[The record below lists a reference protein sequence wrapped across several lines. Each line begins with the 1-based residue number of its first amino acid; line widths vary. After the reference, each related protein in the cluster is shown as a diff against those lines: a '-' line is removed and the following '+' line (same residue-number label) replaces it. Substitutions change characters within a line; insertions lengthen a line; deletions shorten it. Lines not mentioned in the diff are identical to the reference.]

1 MLNIITGRAGSGKT
15 QYIMNEI
22 KRRMDVG
29 ETNMLLIVPEQYSHD
44 AERTLCTV
52 CGDALSLHAEVI
64 SFTRL
69 CDHVFAETGGATRGF
84 LEKGGQI
91 LLLYSAIESVAHN
104 LKVFGI
110 KKTRTEVLENIL
122 KAITE
127 FETLKITPEELMGM
141 VDSTANPLSD
151 KLFDIALIY
160 DSYKALLQ
168 TYGDSTSSRLNLLA
182 EKISESSVGDKGHI
196 YIDGFNDFTVQEIS
210 IIEKLLAK
218 DSSITVCLTSDDNN
232 KTEIFEIPQRTIRQL
247 ESLAKENNSAVI
259 LTNISDLIVKQ
270 KENKELEHLEKYLF
284 DDKIIKYS
292 KKSDAISIYAAPSI
306 YTECEYA
313 AAKIWELIRAG
324 YRWQNIGVMSR
335 DWTEYESIC
344 ENVFE
349 KYDIPYFS
357 SGKVDILSKPPMA
370 LIDAALNIA
379 ASGFDY
385 RSVFRYLKTGLI
397 HILAEEIAVI
407 ENYVLVWDIKGT
419 MWLNEWKMPPSGYR
433 DAQKGDTE
441 LLEKINKIRIKIITP
456 LQKLQKNIRGDSTT
470 EVKLFALYEF
480 LTDVRMAE
488 NLVSKSEKL
497 RENGNL
503 RLADEYIQLIDIIY
517 NAMDQMYNII
527 ATNEVS
533 AKEFYRLIMLVLS
546 QNDVGVIP
554 ISLDRIALGSM
565 TMSRRRDLKALI
577 LLGITD
583 KSIPS
588 LSSQTGILSDNERVT
603 LSKLKVNIPA
613 GLEERLYRE
622 MNMIYST
629 LTLPSE
635 ELVLMYTTSGGN
647 RPSFIIKKL
656 ESMFDLTP
664 ITLDILDFVSAAE
677 KPYNEYMKRFDKDL
691 IQPSRKKLSEK
702 AAIELYGTSMTLS
715 ASRVDTYYS
724 CPFKHYI
731 QSGLRLKRRTPA
743 VFDASS
749 SGSFMHF
756 ILANVFDA
764 IKGGAGIRNITEA
777 ECENIINLYVED
789 YKRAK
794 LYDFQGK
801 NSRFIYLFNRLKNDI
816 TYIVQDIVEE
826 LKSSQFEPMAFE
838 MNLSKISSDL
848 QGSIDRVDGFIKE
861 NKLYTRVIDYKTSKT
876 AYTFDL
882 SDILAGRDM
891 QMLIYIFAL
900 QKHGKAQFSMG
911 VEPAAVLYMPA
922 RDNVLTID
930 RNATEEEVDK
940 IRTKNMQRSGL
951 VLDDVQIIDAM
962 EDGENK
968 KYLPIKTNKD
978 GIYAGNSLVNKTQ
991 IEALEIYVDKML
1003 NNAKTNILYGNNTCK
1018 PYYRSETNNACIYC
1032 EYHAICAFDEEL
1044 GDRRKYVSKKKPDEV
1059 WGEIIL

>member
-15 QYIMNEI
+15 KYIMNEI

-52 CGDALSLHAEVI
+52 CGDSLSLHTEVI

-69 CDHVFAETGGATRGF
+69 CDHVFLEIGGATKGF
-84 LEKGGQI
+84 LEKSGQI
-91 LLLYSAIESVAHN
+91 LLIYRAIESVAHN
-104 LKVFGI
+104 LKVFGT

-127 FETLKITPEELMGM
+127 FETLKIKPEELMSM
-141 VDSTANPLSD
+141 VDITANPLSD

-160 DSYKALLQ
+160 DAYKALLQ
-168 TYGDSTSSRLNLLA
+168 TYGDSLSSRLNLLA

-196 YIDGFNDFTVQEIS
+196 YFDGFNDFTVQELS
-210 IIEKLLAK
+210 IIEKLIAK
-218 DSSITVCLTSDDNN
+218 SSSITICLTSDENDE
-232 KTEIFEIPQRTIRQL
+232 TEIFEIPQRTIRQL
-247 ESLAKENNSAVI
+247 ESLAKENNTDIVV
-259 LTNISDLIVKQ
+259 LNISDLIIKQ
-270 KENKELEHLEKYLF
+270 ESNTELAHLEKHLF
-284 DDKIIKYS
+284 DDKIIKYN
-292 KKSDAISIYAAPSI
+292 DIANAISIYAAPGI

-324 YRWQNIGVMSR
+324 YRWQNIGVMAR

-370 LIDAALNIA
+370 LIDTALNIA
-379 ASGFDY
+379 AAGFDY

-419 MWLNEWKMPPSGYR
+419 MWLNEWKMPPSGYK

-441 LLEKINKIRIKIITP
+441 LLKKINNIRVKIITP
-456 LQKLQKNIRGDSTT
+456 LLKLQDSIKKDSTA
-470 EVKLFALYEF
+470 EVKLHALYEF

-488 NLVSKSEKL
+488 SLVKKSEGF
-497 RENGNL
+497 RNNGEL

-517 NAMDQMYNII
+517 SAMDQMYSII
-527 ATNEVS
+527 GNNEVS
-533 AKEFYRLIMLVLS
+533 AKEFYKLIMLVLS
-546 QNDVGVIP
+546 QNEVGVIP
-554 ISLDRIALGSM
+554 ISLDRVALGSM

-583 KSIPS
+583 KNIPS
-588 LSSQTGILSDNERVT
+588 LSVQTGILSDNERMT
-603 LSKLKVNIPA
+603 LSKLKTNIPA

-629 LTLPSE
+629 LTLPSDK
-635 ELVLMYTTSGGN
+635 LILMYTTDSGN
-647 RPSFIIKKL
+647 RPSFIVKKI
-656 ESMFDLTP
+656 EMMFDITP
-664 ITLDILDFVSAAE
+664 ITLETIEYVSAAE
-677 KPYNEYMKRFDKDL
+677 KPYNDYMKRYDKEL
-691 IQPSRKKLSEK
+691 MQPERLKLSEK
-702 AAIELYGTSMTLS
+702 TAIKLYGSDMLLS
-715 ASRVDTYYS
+715 ASRVDNYYT
-724 CPFKHYI
+724 CPFKHYV
-731 QSGLRLKRRTPA
+731 QSGLQLKQRTPA

-749 SGSFMHF
+749 SGSFMHN
-756 ILANVFDA
+756 ILAGVFEA
-764 IKGGAGIRNITEA
+764 IKSGAGIRNISETEY
-777 ECENIINLYVED
+777 ENIIKQCVENF
-789 YKRAK
+789 KRTK
-794 LYDFQGK
+794 LFDFQGK
-801 NSRFIYLFNRLKNDI
+801 NSRFIYLFNRMKNDI
-816 TYIVQDIVEE
+816 TYIVQDIIEE
-826 LKSSQFEPMAFE
+826 LKSSQFEPIAFE
-838 MNLSKISSDL
+838 MNLSEISSDIR
-848 QGSIDRVDGFIKE
+848 GFVDRVDGYIKD

-882 SDILAGRDM
+882 SDILVGRDM
-891 QMLIYIFAL
+891 QMLIYLFAL
-900 QKHGKAQFSMG
+900 QRYGKAQFNMG

-922 RDNVLTID
+922 RDNVLTIE
-930 RNATEEEVDK
+930 RNATEEEIEK
-940 IRTKNMQRSGL
+940 LRTKNMQRSGL

-968 KYLPIKTNKD
+968 KYLPVKTNKD
-978 GIYAGNSLVNKTQ
+978 GTFAGNSLVSKNQ
-991 IEALEIYVDKML
+991 IKALESYVDKML
-1003 NNAKTNILYGNNTCK
+1003 NNAKADILYGNNVCK
-1018 PYYRSETNNACIYC
+1018 PYYRSETNNACSYC
-1032 EYHAICAFDEEL
+1032 EYHVICAFDEEL
-1044 GDRRKYVSKKKPDEV
+1044 GDRRKYVSRKKPDEV
-1059 WGEIIL
+1059 WGDIIL